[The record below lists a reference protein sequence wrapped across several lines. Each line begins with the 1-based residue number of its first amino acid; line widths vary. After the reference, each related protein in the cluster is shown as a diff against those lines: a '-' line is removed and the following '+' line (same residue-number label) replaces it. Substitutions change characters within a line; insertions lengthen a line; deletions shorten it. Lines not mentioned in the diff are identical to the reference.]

1 MLSGIP
7 NGTYT
12 VTEVSVPEAY
22 LSTGSV
28 SGADEGTASTRGALS
43 GKVTLD
49 TLQSKTITFKNDQK
63 PVLQFTKS
71 VSGTVS
77 GNFTFDLYAANAAGD
92 APTDDSL
99 GSATVAAGGTA
110 SFTVDT
116 AGKYFLK
123 ETAWPAGVIAPSLT
137 VPEGT
142 YTDADGDVYYGPY
155 ELKNNETTKATI
167 ANTANTGS
175 LAITKTDAKTE
186 SRLRARPSR

>member
-12 VTEVSVPEAY
+12 VTEDSVPDDY

-28 SGADEGTASTRGALS
+28 TGADEDTASTQGALS
-43 GKVTLD
+43 VEVTLG
-49 TLQSKTITFKNDQK
+49 TLESKTITFKNDNK
-63 PVLQFTKS
+63 PVLQFTKN

-77 GNFTFDLYAANAAGD
+77 GNFTFELYAANADGTV
-92 APTDDSL
+92 PTGDSL

-123 ETAWPAGVIAPSLT
+123 ETSWPVGVIAPSVLHAVWRRRICEWHGCFT
-137 VPEGT
+137 MAPM
-142 YTDADGDVYYGPY
+142 
-155 ELKNNETTKATI
+155 
-167 ANTANTGS
+167 S
-175 LAITKTDAKTE
+175 
-186 SRLRARPSR
+186 